1 MCRAGEALPPVCGLM
16 ALLHVS
22 VPTRGPTKNTNRTLI
37 MNNLALRRVAA
48 ALSLVVTAFAVPS
61 TLSAQTPN
69 EPSADEPVTTL
80 EEFKVTGS
88 HISGIDA
95 AGLNPVTAIPR
106 AAIDLGGYTNVGDAL
121 RSLSF
126 ISGSSIIPTGS
137 GNSFTPGA
145 SSVNLRGLGV
155 NNVLVLLNGR
165 RAAPLA
171 TPGFNGLQTMFD
183 LNSIPAGAIESIEVL
198 KDGASAIYGSDAV
211 SGVINVK
218 MRKNYQGLTTTIGVG
233 NTVSTDSL
241 EKTATI
247 VYGTSTDKI
256 SFTAAV
262 DWTERNGIQERDY
275 AFSRDA
281 NLTSRGGPDLRSYA
295 GYPALVYVPSL
306 DNYYTLAAPT
316 ANPTLGDFVVADVS
330 TGNYNFQEAAGQ
342 VPETRQFGVYTRGQY
357 DFSDRLYGFLEVTY
371 RRTEST
377 INAASSPVF
386 SYTENGT
393 GPTTGALNI
402 PATNPYNPFGEDLE
416 DEWYFRIVHA
426 GPRVNDVTSDTPRF
440 VVGLGGKLPADWEWE
455 AATLYSKNETQ
466 NLNRGTVFDNLFQQ
480 ALNGIEIEGE
490 TLYANP
496 FGPEDPRLAQYYSG
510 SDPNSAT
517 FELRTFDASANG
529 SILQLPAGDLKVA
542 VGGEWRSEEMESNRT
557 INNATGNVIG
567 GAEGTSTRGDRT
579 VESGYLELNVPII
592 TGLQAQLAGRVEHY
606 SDFGTA
612 TKPKV
617 AISYRPTQWLLLR
630 SSFGQSFHA
639 PDLAYLYTS
648 QVTTFSS
655 SPLVD
660 PKRPNDAPRQIQTK
674 GGGNP
679 DLDPEETDSI
689 YAGFQINPG
698 GIFKNL
704 EIAVDWLQFKQTNLI
719 AQLGEDYIL
728 DHEDDLPGSVVRN
741 APAAGESV
749 GVINYINDVYRNID
763 SQTYRGVDMEFRYRL
778 QTESLGRF
786 TFSLGGTYLQKLRYN
801 DEDYQG
807 TYNYPFWRGT
817 FITTWERGDWSASI
831 MADYIGAFDDYSGPG
846 NVSEQ
851 LQIHPQISYR
861 GFARTKLTI
870 GARNVFNR
878 NPPFDA
884 HSSTGYNQ
892 DISIPEKAFVYV
904 RASRDF

>member
-1 MCRAGEALPPVCGLM
+1 MNMLLKRKFMAGLSL
-16 ALLHVS
+16 
-22 VPTRGPTKNTNRTLI
+22 
-37 MNNLALRRVAA
+37 VAA
-48 ALSLVVTAFAVPS
+48 ANVVAVTGAFA
-61 TLSAQTPN
+61 QTTT
-69 EPSADEPVTTL
+69 SADSDDQVTRL

-88 HISGIDA
+88 HISGIDV

-106 AAIDLGGYTNVGDAL
+106 ATMDLAGYTNVGDAL
-121 RSLSF
+121 RGLSF

-145 SSVNLRGLGV
+145 ASPNVRGLGV

-165 RAAPLA
+165 RSAPLA
-171 TPGFNGLQTMFD
+171 TPGYNGLQTMFD

-218 MRKNYQGLTTTIGVG
+218 MRKDYQGLTTTVGLG
-233 NTVSTDSL
+233 NTFGHDSL

-247 VYGTSTDKI
+247 VFGSTSGKL
-256 SFTAAV
+256 SFTAAF
-262 DWTERNGIQERDY
+262 DWTERNGIMERDY

-281 NLTSRGGPDLRSYA
+281 DLRSRGGPDRRSYA
-295 GYPALVYVPSL
+295 GYPAMVYVPSL
-306 DNYYTLAAPT
+306 GNYFVPKTPT
-316 ANPTLGDFVVADVS
+316 SNPTLNDFVEADVS

-342 VPETRQFGVYTRGQY
+342 LPETRQFGVYTRGEY
-357 DFSDRLYGFLEVTY
+357 EFSDRLYGFLEVTY
-371 RRTEST
+371 RRTESL
-377 INAASSPVF
+377 IAAAPAPVF
-386 SYTENGT
+386 SYSENGT
-393 GPTTGALNI
+393 GPNTGTLNI

-416 DEWYFRIVHA
+416 DEWYFRAIHA
-426 GPRVNDVTSDTPRF
+426 GNRTNDVTSDTPRI
-440 VVGLGGKLPADWEWE
+440 VLGLGGKLPADWQWE
-455 AATLYSKNETQ
+455 AATLYSKNESQ
-466 NLNRGTVFDNLFQQ
+466 NLNRGTVFDNLYQQ
-480 ALNGIEIEGE
+480 ALNGVELEGKVR
-490 TLYANP
+490 YANP
-496 FGPEDPRLAQYYSG
+496 FGPEDPLLAEYYSG
-510 SDPNSAT
+510 MDPNSAT
-517 FELRTFDASANG
+517 FELRTFDISANG
-529 SILQLPAGDLKVA
+529 SLFQLPAGDLKLA
-542 VGGEWRSEEMESNRT
+542 VGGEWRSEEMENVRSS
-557 INNATGNVIG
+557 NNATGNVVG

-579 VESGYLELNVPII
+579 VEAAYAELNVPII

-617 AISYRPTQWLLLR
+617 ALSYRPTQWLLLR

-655 SPLVD
+655 SGLVD

-679 DLDPEETDSI
+679 DLKPEETDSI
-689 YAGFQINPG
+689 YAGFQLNPG

-704 EIAVDWLQFKQTNLI
+704 EISVDWLQFKQTNLI

-763 SQTYRGVDMEFRYRL
+763 SQTYRGIDLEFRYRL
-778 QTESLGRF
+778 QTETLGRF
-786 TFSLGGTYLQKLRYN
+786 TFTLGGTYLQKLRYN

-807 TYNYPFWRGT
+807 TYDYPFWRGT
-817 FITTWERGDWSASI
+817 FITTWERGDWAASI
-831 MADYIGAFDDYSGPG
+831 VADYIGAFDNYSGTG

-861 GFARTKLTI
+861 GFARTKLTL
-870 GARNVFNR
+870 GARNVFDR
-878 NPPFDA
+878 NPPFDRQ
-884 HSSTGYNQ
+884 SSTGYNQ

>member
-1 MCRAGEALPPVCGLM
+1 MNMLLKRKFMAGLSLF
-16 ALLHVS
+16 
-22 VPTRGPTKNTNRTLI
+22 
-37 MNNLALRRVAA
+37 AA
-48 ALSLVVTAFAVPS
+48 ANVVAVTGAFA
-61 TLSAQTPN
+61 QTTT
-69 EPSADEPVTTL
+69 SADSDDQVTRL

-88 HISGIDA
+88 HISGIDV

-106 AAIDLGGYTNVGDAL
+106 ATMDLAGYTNVGDAL
-121 RSLSF
+121 RGLSF

-145 SSVNLRGLGV
+145 ASPNVRGLGV

-165 RAAPLA
+165 RSAPLA
-171 TPGFNGLQTMFD
+171 TPGYNGLQTMFD

-218 MRKNYQGLTTTIGVG
+218 MRKDYQGLTTTVGLG
-233 NTVSTDSL
+233 NTFGHDSL

-247 VYGTSTDKI
+247 VFGSTSGKL
-256 SFTAAV
+256 SFTAAF
-262 DWTERNGIQERDY
+262 DWTERNGIMERDY

-281 NLTSRGGPDLRSYA
+281 DLRSRGGPDRRSYA
-295 GYPALVYVPSL
+295 GYPAMVYVPSL
-306 DNYYTLAAPT
+306 GNYFVPKTPT
-316 ANPTLGDFVVADVS
+316 PNPTLNDFVEADVS

-342 VPETRQFGVYTRGQY
+342 LPETRQFGVYTRGEY
-357 DFSDRLYGFLEVTY
+357 EFSDRLYGFLEVTY
-371 RRTEST
+371 RRTESL
-377 INAASSPVF
+377 IAAAPAPVF

-393 GPTTGALNI
+393 GPNTGTLNI

-416 DEWYFRIVHA
+416 DEWYFRAIHA
-426 GPRVNDVTSDTPRF
+426 GNRTNDVTSDTPRI
-440 VVGLGGKLPADWEWE
+440 VLGLGGKLPADWQWE
-455 AATLYSKNETQ
+455 AATLYSKNESQ
-466 NLNRGTVFDNLFQQ
+466 NLNRGTVFDNLYQQ
-480 ALNGIEIEGE
+480 ALNGVELEGKVR
-490 TLYANP
+490 YANP
-496 FGPEDPRLAQYYSG
+496 FGPEDPLLAEYYSG
-510 SDPNSAT
+510 MDPNSAT
-517 FELRTFDASANG
+517 FELRTFDISANG
-529 SILQLPAGDLKVA
+529 SLFQLPAGDLKLA
-542 VGGEWRSEEMESNRT
+542 VGGEWRSEEMENVRSS
-557 INNATGNVIG
+557 NNATGNVVG

-579 VESGYLELNVPII
+579 VEAAYAELNVPII

-617 AISYRPTQWLLLR
+617 ALSYRPTQWLLLR

-655 SPLVD
+655 SGLVD

-679 DLDPEETDSI
+679 DLKPEETDSI
-689 YAGFQINPG
+689 YAGFQLNPG

-704 EIAVDWLQFKQTNLI
+704 EISVDWLQFKQTNLI

-763 SQTYRGVDMEFRYRL
+763 SQTYRGIDLEFRYRL
-778 QTESLGRF
+778 QTETLGRF
-786 TFSLGGTYLQKLRYN
+786 TFTLGGTYLQKLRYN

-807 TYNYPFWRGT
+807 TYDYPFWRGT
-817 FITTWERGDWSASI
+817 FITTWERGDWAASI
-831 MADYIGAFDDYSGPG
+831 VADYIGAFDNYSGTG

-861 GFARTKLTI
+861 GFARTKLTL
-870 GARNVFNR
+870 GARNVFDR
-878 NPPFDA
+878 NPPFDRQ
-884 HSSTGYNQ
+884 SSTGYNQ